1 MIDTKSNMFAVV
13 YVNPDYSLK
22 LYDVGNYA
30 DYDRLGAYI
39 MYKFRLCG
47 LQSKADFT
55 KFYNAIFYNRDYT
68 FKDQL
73 AKVVSYGDLSTET
86 EDASFYSEQRT
97 FNLLDYDNHEFDSFD
112 SRVIYNRIARQ
123 QTYTLILAV
132 HKSIDKKYYIVDY
145 VVKPEDIWKEQHDK
159 NTWVSKYAVYYPWRS
174 IDRLTSKK
182 HSIDN
187 SVPGHKINVSCGNN
201 MKRHAKHLY
210 YGYEPTNHAVKI
222 RKEYDL
228 PVTPK
233 HCSIRHREFSW
244 DMIETYRSKRG
255 KSWKLHKFKHQ
266 YEHNLVYNHKRNF
279 TNYCATKLNRGCY
292 EYYTDYEKY
301 KYEDF
306 ADSVWDSEETAN
318 GEMGCSKV
326 SLACLYNIGAT
337 C

>member
-1 MIDTKSNMFAVV
+1 MISTKSNMFAVV
-13 YVNPDYSLK
+13 YINPDYSLK
-22 LYDVGNYA
+22 LYDVGNYG

-47 LQSKADFT
+47 LQSKADFI
-55 KFYNAIFYNRDYT
+55 KFYNTIFYNRDYT

-73 AKVVSYGDLSTET
+73 VKVASYGGLLTGTD
-86 EDASFYSEQRT
+86 DASFNSVRRTLDLLESDSSEPAR
-97 FNLLDYDNHEFDSFD
+97 FN
-112 SRVIYNRIARQ
+112 VVYNRVARQ
-123 QTYTLILAV
+123 QTYTFIVAV
-132 HKSIDKKYYIVDY
+132 HKSIDKKYYIIDY
-145 VVKPEDIWKEQHDK
+145 IVKPEDIWKEQHDK
-159 NTWVSKYAVYYPWRS
+159 NTWVSKYAIYYPWRS
-174 IDRLTSKK
+174 INALSSKRPT
-182 HSIDN
+182 IDN

-266 YEHNLVYNHKRNF
+266 YEHNLAYNHKRNF
-279 TNYCATKLNRGCY
+279 TNYCASKLNRGCY
-292 EYYTDYEKY
+292 EYYTEYEKY
-301 KYEDF
+301 KYNDF
-306 ADSVWDSEETAN
+306 ADSMWDCEVTAD
-318 GEMGCSKV
+318 GELGYSNV
-326 SLACLYNIGAT
+326 SQAVLDNTGVAY
-337 C
+337 

>member
-1 MIDTKSNMFAVV
+1 MISTKSNMFAVV
-13 YVNPDYSLK
+13 YINPDYSLE

-55 KFYNAIFYNRDYT
+55 KFYNTIFYNRDYT
-68 FKDQL
+68 FKDQI
-73 AKVVSYGDLSTET
+73 AKVVSYGGLLTGT
-86 EDASFYSEQRT
+86 EDTSFNSVRRTLDLLESDSSEPAR
-97 FNLLDYDNHEFDSFD
+97 FN
-112 SRVIYNRIARQ
+112 VVYNRVARQ
-123 QTYTLILAV
+123 QTYTFIVAV
-132 HKSIDKKYYIVDY
+132 HKSIDKKYYLIDY
-145 VVKPEDIWKEQHDK
+145 IVKPEDIWKEQHDK
-159 NTWVSKYAVYYPWRS
+159 NTWIDKYAIYYPWRS
-174 IDRLTSKK
+174 INVLSSKR
-182 HSIDN
+182 HTIDN

-266 YEHNLVYNHKRNF
+266 YEHNLAYNHKRNF
-279 TNYCATKLNRGCY
+279 TNYCASKLNRGCY

-301 KYEDF
+301 KYNDF
-306 ADSVWDSEETAN
+306 ADSMWDCEVAAD
-318 GEMGCSKV
+318 GELGYSNV
-326 SLACLYNIGAT
+326 SQAVLDNTGVAY
-337 C
+337 

>member
-1 MIDTKSNMFAVV
+1 MINTKSNMFAVV
-13 YVNPDYSLK
+13 YINPDYSLK

-55 KFYNAIFYNRDYT
+55 KFYNTIFYNRDYT
-68 FKDQL
+68 FKDQI
-73 AKVVSYGDLSTET
+73 AKVVSYGGLLTGIEDVSFNSVRRTLDLLES
-86 EDASFYSEQRT
+86 DSSEPAR
-97 FNLLDYDNHEFDSFD
+97 FN
-112 SRVIYNRIARQ
+112 VVYNIVARQ
-123 QTYTLILAV
+123 QTYTFIVAV
-132 HKSIDKKYYIVDY
+132 HKSIDNKFYLIDYI
-145 VVKPEDIWKEQHDK
+145 VKPEDIWKEQHDK
-159 NTWVSKYAVYYPWRS
+159 NTWIDKYAVYYPWRS
-174 IDRLTSKK
+174 INALSSKR
-182 HSIDN
+182 HTIDN

-255 KSWKLHKFKHQ
+255 KSWKLHKFRHQ
-266 YEHNLVYNHKRNF
+266 YEHNLAYNHKRNF
-279 TNYCATKLNRGCY
+279 TNYCASKLNRGCY
-292 EYYTDYEKY
+292 EYYTEYEKY
-301 KYEDF
+301 KYNDF
-306 ADSVWDSEETAN
+306 ADSMWDCEMTAD
-318 GEMGCSKV
+318 GELGYSKV
-326 SLACLYNIGAT
+326 SQAVLDNTGVAY
-337 C
+337 

>member
-39 MYKFRLCG
+39 MYKFRLSG
-47 LQSKADFT
+47 LQSKADFI
-55 KFYNAIFYNRDYT
+55 KFYNTIFYNIDYT
-68 FKDQL
+68 FKDQI
-73 AKVVSYGDLSTET
+73 AKVVSYGGLLTGSEDTSFKSVRRTLDLLEN
-86 EDASFYSEQRT
+86 YSSEPAR
-97 FNLLDYDNHEFDSFD
+97 FN
-112 SRVIYNRIARQ
+112 VVYNRVARQ

-132 HKSIDKKYYIVDY
+132 HKSKDKKYYIVDY

-187 SVPGHKINVSCGNN
+187 SIPGHKINVSCGNN

-244 DMIETYRSKRG
+244 DMIETFRSKRG

-266 YEHNLVYNHKRNF
+266 YDHNLAYNHKRNF

-301 KYEDF
+301 KYDDF
-306 ADSVWDSEETAN
+306 ADSVWDSEDTAN
-318 GEMGCSKV
+318 GELGCSKV

>member
-1 MIDTKSNMFAVV
+1 MISTKSNMFAVV
-13 YVNPDYSLK
+13 YINPDYSLK

-55 KFYNAIFYNRDYT
+55 KFYNTIFYNVDYS
-68 FKDQL
+68 FKDQI
-73 AKVVSYGDLSTET
+73 AKVVSYGGLLTGT
-86 EDASFYSEQRT
+86 EDTSFNSVKRTLDLLESDSSEPAR
-97 FNLLDYDNHEFDSFD
+97 FN
-112 SRVIYNRIARQ
+112 VVYNRVARQ
-123 QTYTLILAV
+123 QTYTFIVAI
-132 HKSIDKKYYIVDY
+132 HKSIDKKYYLIDY
-145 VVKPEDIWKEQHDK
+145 IVKPEDIWKEQHDK
-159 NTWVSKYAVYYPWRS
+159 NTLVSKYAIYYPWRS
-174 IDRLTSKK
+174 INVLSCKRLT
-182 HSIDN
+182 IDN

-266 YEHNLVYNHKRNF
+266 YEHNLAYNHKRNF
-279 TNYCATKLNRGCY
+279 TNYCASKLNRGCY
-292 EYYTDYEKY
+292 EYYTEYEKY
-301 KYEDF
+301 KYNDF
-306 ADSVWDSEETAN
+306 ADSMWDCEVTAD
-318 GEMGCSKV
+318 GELGYSNV
-326 SLACLYNIGAT
+326 SQAVLDNTGVAY
-337 C
+337 

>member
-1 MIDTKSNMFAVV
+1 MINTKSNMFAVV
-13 YVNPDYSLK
+13 YINPDYSLK

-47 LQSKADFT
+47 LQSKAEFI
-55 KFYNAIFYNRDYT
+55 KFYNTIFYNVDYT
-68 FKDQL
+68 FKDQI
-73 AKVVSYGDLSTET
+73 AKVVSYGGLLTGT
-86 EDASFYSEQRT
+86 EDTSFNSVRRTLDLLESDSSEPAR
-97 FNLLDYDNHEFDSFD
+97 FN
-112 SRVIYNRIARQ
+112 VVYNRVARQ
-123 QTYTLILAV
+123 QTYALILAV
-132 HKSIDKKYYIVDY
+132 HKSKDKKYYLIDY

-159 NTWVSKYAVYYPWRS
+159 NTWLSKYAVYYPWRS

-187 SVPGHKINVSCGNN
+187 SVPGHKINVSCDNN

-233 HCSIRHREFSW
+233 HCSIRHRELSW

-301 KYEDF
+301 KYDDF
-306 ADSVWDSEETAN
+306 ADSVWDSENTAN
-318 GEMGCSKV
+318 GELGCSKV

>member
-1 MIDTKSNMFAVV
+1 MINTNSNMFAVV
-13 YVNPDYSLK
+13 YINPDYSLK

-47 LQSKADFT
+47 LQSKADFI
-55 KFYNAIFYNRDYT
+55 KFYNTIFYNRDYT

-73 AKVVSYGDLSTET
+73 AKVASYGGLLTGT
-86 EDASFYSEQRT
+86 EDASSYSEKRT
-97 FNLLDYDNHEFDSFD
+97 FDLLNRDSYEPAIFN
-112 SRVIYNRIARQ
+112 VVYNRMARQ
-123 QTYTLILAV
+123 QTYTFIVAV
-132 HKSIDKKYYIVDY
+132 YLSIDKKFYLIDYI
-145 VVKPEDIWKEQHDK
+145 VKPEDIWKEQHDK
-159 NTWVSKYAVYYPWRS
+159 NTWVDKYAIYYPWRS
-174 IDRLTSKK
+174 INTLSSKRPT
-182 HSIDN
+182 IDN

-201 MKRHAKHLY
+201 MKRHTKHLY

-233 HCSIRHREFSW
+233 HCSIRHRELSW

-255 KSWKLHKFKHQ
+255 RSWKLHKFKHQ

-292 EYYTDYEKY
+292 EYYIDYEKY
-301 KYEDF
+301 KYDDF
-306 ADSVWDSEETAN
+306 VDSVWDSEDTVD
-318 GEMGCSKV
+318 GELGCSKV

>member
-1 MIDTKSNMFAVV
+1 MISTKSNMFAVV
-13 YVNPDYSLK
+13 YVNPNYSLK

-47 LQSKADFT
+47 LKSKADFT

-68 FKDQL
+68 FKDQI
-73 AKVVSYGDLSTET
+73 AKVASYGNLSTET

-97 FNLLDYDNHEFDSFD
+97 FNLLDYDSHEFDSFD
-112 SRVIYNRIARQ
+112 SQVIYNRIARQ

-132 HKSIDKKYYIVDY
+132 HNSIDKKYYIIDY
-145 VVKPEDIWKEQHDK
+145 VVKPEDIWQEQHDK
-159 NTWVSKYAVYYPWRS
+159 NTWLSKYAVYYPWRS

-233 HCSIRHREFSW
+233 HCSIRHREFTW

-255 KSWKLHKFKHQ
+255 KSWKLYKFRHQ
-266 YEHNLVYNHKRNF
+266 YDHNLVYNHKRNF
-279 TNYCATKLNRGCY
+279 TNYCASKLNRGCY
-292 EYYTDYEKY
+292 EYYTEYEKY
-301 KYEDF
+301 KYNDFTDSMWDCEMVED
-306 ADSVWDSEETAN
+306 
-318 GEMGCSKV
+318 GELGYSKV
-326 SLACLYNIGAT
+326 SQAVLGNTGVAY
-337 C
+337 

>member
-1 MIDTKSNMFAVV
+1 MINTKSNMFAVL
-13 YVNPDYSLK
+13 YINPDYSVR

-55 KFYNAIFYNRDYT
+55 KFYNTIFYNRDYT

-73 AKVVSYGDLSTET
+73 AKVASYGGLLTGVE
-86 EDASFYSEQRT
+86 EASYYSEKRT
-97 FNLLDYDNHEFDSFD
+97 FDLLNYYDEPARLNT
-112 SRVIYNRIARQ
+112 VYNRVARQ
-123 QTYTLILAV
+123 QTYTFIVAV
-132 HKSIDKKYYIVDY
+132 HMSIDKKYYLIDY

-159 NTWVSKYAVYYPWRS
+159 NTWISKYAVYYPWISVSALS
-174 IDRLTSKK
+174 IKK
-182 HSIDN
+182 HTIDN
-187 SVPGHKINVSCGNN
+187 AVPGHKINVSCGNN
-201 MKRHAKHLY
+201 TKRHAKHLY

-244 DMIETYRSKRG
+244 DMIDTYRSKRG

-266 YEHNLVYNHKRNF
+266 YDHNLVYNHKRNF

-292 EYYTDYEKY
+292 EYYTNYEKY
-301 KYEDF
+301 KYDDF
-306 ADSVWDSEETAN
+306 ADSVWDSEKTAE
-318 GEMGCSKV
+318 GELGCSKV
-326 SLACLYNIGAT
+326 SLAVLYNIGAT